1 MENIFY
7 SIIKHKKIVLLS
19 FLAVAVLC
27 AAFST
32 LVSVNYNMVD
42 YLPKD
47 AQSTIAIE
55 IIKDEF
61 DGELPNT
68 RVMLTNVSIIEALE
82 YKEKI
87 SAIDG
92 VASVSWLDDIIVLD
106 TLKTTP
112 LDFLDAS
119 VIKNYYNDNNAL
131 MTLSIKSGKE
141 IDAVDT
147 IYKLIGENNAV
158 AGEAVNA
165 ARTQTMAVSEVLN
178 AMAILL
184 PIIVI
189 ILIISTTSWIEPL
202 LFLFTIGI
210 AVIINMGTN
219 IIYGEISFITQTV
232 SPILQIAVSMDY
244 AIFLLHSFNDYCS
257 SHEPQKAMVLAMKQ
271 SLPTVAAS
279 AATTIIGFTALIFM
293 RFTIG
298 ADLGLN
304 LLKGVALSFISVMVL
319 LPVITLL
326 SYKAIDKTRH
336 GKLMPSF
343 KKAGNLLMKL
353 RIPFLILALIVLVP
367 GFLAQS
373 NAEFLYGTSRIANA
387 SRVGKDTLLIKEKFG
402 EENVLVLLV
411 PKEDPGKETELCD
424 ALSEISNVTNVVSF
438 VTAVG
443 AEIPRE
449 FVPEDAVQQ
458 FYSENYARIIIYT
471 DTEEEGQETFN
482 TVQAVIDTAAMYYD
496 THYLAG
502 QSATLY
508 DMKKVVSI
516 DTTLVS
522 LLAIIGIFMVLLL
535 TFRSLFLPLLL
546 LFTIETAIWIN
557 LSIPYFT
564 GNALSF
570 VGYLIINTV
579 QLGATV
585 DYAILFTN
593 TYLNNRKTLLKK
605 DAMRITIEDNLAAIL
620 TSAGILSTAGFALAY
635 TSSNPIISDL
645 GTLLGRG
652 TLLSLTMVA
661 FVLPALLV
669 LFDKAIWKTTLKGRF
684 RKDA

>member
-27 AAFST
+27 AAFSS

-92 VASVSWLDDIIVLD
+92 VASVSWLDDIIGLD

-219 IIYGEISFITQTV
+219 I
-232 SPILQIAVSMDY
+232 
-244 AIFLLHSFNDYCS
+244 
-257 SHEPQKAMVLAMKQ
+257 
-271 SLPTVAAS
+271 
-279 AATTIIGFTALIFM
+279 
-293 RFTIG
+293 
-298 ADLGLN
+298 
-304 LLKGVALSFISVMVL
+304 
-319 LPVITLL
+319 
-326 SYKAIDKTRH
+326 
-336 GKLMPSF
+336 
-343 KKAGNLLMKL
+343 
-353 RIPFLILALIVLVP
+353 
-367 GFLAQS
+367 
-373 NAEFLYGTSRIANA
+373 
-387 SRVGKDTLLIKEKFG
+387 
-402 EENVLVLLV
+402 
-411 PKEDPGKETELCD
+411 
-424 ALSEISNVTNVVSF
+424 
-438 VTAVG
+438 
-443 AEIPRE
+443 
-449 FVPEDAVQQ
+449 
-458 FYSENYARIIIYT
+458 
-471 DTEEEGQETFN
+471 
-482 TVQAVIDTAAMYYD
+482 
-496 THYLAG
+496 
-502 QSATLY
+502 
-508 DMKKVVSI
+508 
-516 DTTLVS
+516 
-522 LLAIIGIFMVLLL
+522 
-535 TFRSLFLPLLL
+535 
-546 LFTIETAIWIN
+546 
-557 LSIPYFT
+557 
-564 GNALSF
+564 
-570 VGYLIINTV
+570 
-579 QLGATV
+579 
-585 DYAILFTN
+585 
-593 TYLNNRKTLLKK
+593 
-605 DAMRITIEDNLAAIL
+605 
-620 TSAGILSTAGFALAY
+620 
-635 TSSNPIISDL
+635 
-645 GTLLGRG
+645 
-652 TLLSLTMVA
+652 
-661 FVLPALLV
+661 
-669 LFDKAIWKTTLKGRF
+669 
-684 RKDA
+684 